1 MKAAVKPVRTVSTL
15 RAGTLVLALLAIAS
29 LSSCGDDGNAK
40 SKRAGKAQLVELA
53 EVQFAPVQ
61 YAADRAGSLR
71 AVRQVKLFNQEEGQV
86 ARVLVRQG
94 DHVKRGQILARLD
107 ARLLQAQ
114 LDKAIANRKQ
124 AEFEL
129 ERTKKLAPKKL
140 ISENALLQVQTKLEI
155 SKADESVLRTRL
167 DYMTIRAPFNGDI
180 AERLVEPGDVVS
192 KHTHMLTIVDS
203 SKLVTDVQVSELLVS
218 RLNIGDRADV
228 SIDALGGTVYPGKI
242 LRIYPTID
250 PATRLGRIEVLLDPV
265 PQGARDGHFCRVTLY
280 SSGTRP
286 LVVPSV
292 SVRRDEIGEFVFV
305 ADENGKAKRVPVVSG
320 LRFARNV
327 EIQSGLEEKQKV
339 VSKGFLGLVNGQPI
353 KVVNGQPENTP
364 EKVDETPKDKKSTPN
379 A

>member
-1 MKAAVKPVRTVSTL
+1 MPTAAKPVMNWNTASV
-15 RAGTLVLALLAIAS
+15 AGLMLALSAFAL
-29 LSSCGDDGNAK
+29 LSACGDDGNAK
-40 SKRAGKAQLVELA
+40 SKKAGKAQLVELA

-71 AVRQVKLFNQEEGQV
+71 ALRQVKLFNQEEGQV
-86 ARVLVRQG
+86 ASVLVRQG
-94 DHVKRGQILARLD
+94 DQVKRRQVLARLD

-129 ERTKKLAPKKL
+129 ERTRALAPKKL

-155 SKADESVLRTRL
+155 TKADESVLRTRL
-167 DYMTIRAPFNGDI
+167 DYMTIRAPFDGHI
-180 AERLVEPGDVVS
+180 AERLVEPGDVAS
-192 KHTHMLTIVDS
+192 KHTHLLTVVDS
-203 SKLVTDVQVSELLVS
+203 SQLVTDVQVSELLVS
-218 RLNIGDRADV
+218 RLNVGDRADV

-250 PATRLGRIEVLLDPV
+250 PATRLGRIEVLLNPV
-265 PQGARDGHFCRVTLY
+265 PEGARDGHFCRVTLY

-286 LVVPSV
+286 LVVPSA

-320 LRFARNV
+320 LRFARKV
-327 EIQSGLEEKQKV
+327 EIQSGLQEKQKV
-339 VSKGFLGLVNGQPI
+339 VSKGFLGLVNGQQI
-353 KVVNGQPENTP
+353 KVVNGQPDTKP
-364 EKVDETPKDKKSTPN
+364 DKAKKDKTSTPN

>member
-1 MKAAVKPVRTVSTL
+1 MPTAAKPVMNWNTASV
-15 RAGTLVLALLAIAS
+15 AGLMLALSAFAL
-29 LSSCGDDGNAK
+29 LSACGDDGNAK
-40 SKRAGKAQLVELA
+40 SKKAGKAQLVELA

-71 AVRQVKLFNQEEGQV
+71 ALRQVKLFNQEEGQV
-86 ARVLVRQG
+86 ASVLVRQG
-94 DHVKRGQILARLD
+94 DQVKRRQVLARLD

-129 ERTKKLAPKKL
+129 ERTRALAPKKL

-155 SKADESVLRTRL
+155 TKADESVLRTRL
-167 DYMTIRAPFNGDI
+167 DYMTIRAPFDGHI
-180 AERLVEPGDVVS
+180 AERLVEPGDVAS
-192 KHTHMLTIVDS
+192 KHTHLLTVVDS
-203 SKLVTDVQVSELLVS
+203 SQLVTDVQVSELLVS
-218 RLNIGDRADV
+218 RLNVGDRADV
-228 SIDALGGTVYPGKI
+228 SIDALGGTIYPGKI

-250 PATRLGRIEVLLDPV
+250 PATRLGRIEVLLNPV
-265 PQGARDGHFCRVTLY
+265 PEGARDGHFCRVTLY

-286 LVVPSV
+286 LVVPSA

-320 LRFARNV
+320 LRFARKV
-327 EIQSGLEEKQKV
+327 EIQSGLQEKQKV
-339 VSKGFLGLVNGQPI
+339 VSKGFLGLVNGQQI
-353 KVVNGQPENTP
+353 KVVNGQPDTKP
-364 EKVDETPKDKKSTPN
+364 DKAKKDKTSTPN

>member
-71 AVRQVKLFNQEEGQV
+71 AVRQVKLFNQEEGQL
-86 ARVLVRQG
+86 ASVLVRQG